1 MGKPSDAAG
10 SASPPVSL
18 HTNPGQPFPGDY
30 DHQDAPEL
38 DLDGIDDL
46 PPLYSDAVASENL
59 DEPLL
64 PASGSASQEEQSY
77 DSLCQP
83 FQKDDKTGATYYID
97 PRFESPRELQKHLAY
112 WAHKPPRPFLKVVGI
127 HRQTERKSDNKNETK
142 TVTDFDVAVEMTPYL
157 YANARYGDSW
167 SRLRTVD
174 NGEKVRRGTIL
185 KKRAPGAAQQHI
197 EVGGAPK
204 PTLEEWCHR
213 FCARHGG
220 LKCFQLRREMTGFD
234 FDRVRE
240 KLRDLVR
247 ETNYR
252 GSLSVYVET
261 KDELVEVYNDA
272 NTNRW
277 RLNSWV
283 QWFFYLT
290 LLFIFSWPYLW
301 LRTKRFEVAVAE
313 WPFSRMAPGGAARPG
328 SNRDGDR
335 EYVSISEEQ
344 WYNMWARAIHTAV
357 LEKRQTVLDQADLR
371 RAHEPQATFQSGNVT
386 VDTAV
391 VFVRAGV
398 GAMNEV
404 NRQFGWG
411 ADC

>member
-1 MGKPSDAAG
+1 MGKSSDAAG
-10 SASPPVSL
+10 SASSPPVSL
-18 HTNPGQPFPGDY
+18 HTNPGQTFAGDY
-30 DHQDAPEL
+30 DQQDAPEL
-38 DLDGIDDL
+38 NLDGIDDL

-64 PASGSASQEEQSY
+64 PAASGSASQEERSY
-77 DSLCQP
+77 DSLAQP
-83 FQKDDKTGATYYID
+83 FQKDCKTGATYYID
-97 PRFESPRELQKHLAY
+97 SRFESPKILQQHLTY
-112 WAHKPPRPFLKVVGI
+112 WAHTPPRPYIKIVGT
-127 HRQTERKSDNKNETK
+127 HRQTERKSDNKTETK

-157 YANARYGDSW
+157 YSNAQYRTSW

-185 KKRAPGAAQQHI
+185 KKRAPGAAQHI

-213 FCARHGG
+213 FCAHHGG
-220 LKCFQLRREMTGFD
+220 LKCFGLRREMTGFD
-234 FDRVRE
+234 FGRVQE

-252 GSLSVYVET
+252 GQLSVYMET

-277 RLNSWV
+277 RLTSWV
-283 QWFFYLT
+283 QWLFYLT

-313 WPFSRMAPGGAARPG
+313 WPFSRMAGNDGG
-328 SNRDGDR
+328 R
-335 EYVSISEEQ
+335 EFVSISEDQ
-344 WYNMWARAIHTAV
+344 WYNMWARAVRNGV
-357 LEKRQTVLDQADLR
+357 LEKRQAVLDQADLR
-371 RAHEPQATFQSGNVT
+371 RAHEPQATFESGNAT
-386 VDTAV
+386 MDSAV
-391 VFVRAGV
+391 GFVRAGV
-398 GAMNEV
+398 SAMNEV
-404 NRQFGWG
+404 NRQLGWG
-411 ADC
+411 YDC